1 MENKFKTIH
10 ENKVLIN
17 PPTESLVDKM
27 QVTQLLNNMKS
38 YILSLQR
45 YYCESCQSSFG
56 NYSDMT
62 ESEEGEYVKIEDVLK
77 LFGAEKELKTE
88 IKNLEN
94 EQI

>member
-27 QVTQLLNNMKS
+27 QVPQLLNNMKS

-45 YYCESCQSSFG
+45 YRDEWGYIVE
-56 NYSDMT
+56 NDN
-62 ESEEGEYVKIEDVLK
+62 GEYIKLEDVLK
-77 LFGAEKELKTE
+77 LFGAENG
-88 IKNLEN
+88 I
-94 EQI
+94 